1 MAFKMS
7 NNPYLHS
14 IITSIRTVIIILL
27 ITFSLLELALRVY
40 NYFNPL
46 MIFYDNSYNRFRGK
60 PFANDFGFKLNSLG
74 FKDVEFSHEKG
85 QAYRILGLGD
95 SFAFGVVPYD
105 NNYLTLLESGL
116 QQKPANV
123 EVFNMGIPSTGP
135 KEYLSLLVRE
145 GLDYHPDMVLVSLF
159 VGNDFLENIKARKW
173 YTYSYV
179 TSFFHYAI
187 ALQRKYEHHAIHGE
201 AQYCDDCANFTE
213 DAYIK
218 LEQERS
224 FIFVP
229 ESPLFHLALDRVVE
243 ALAKIQEICNKNGIK
258 LVVLIIPDEVQIN
271 PQLQSEVR
279 QQLATEGKGWNTTQ
293 PNEKLAEK
301 IKAMNIDYLDLYPY
315 FSEEAH
321 KRQLYRPRDTH
332 WNIAGNQFAA
342 TIIKNHILHYLPFN

>member
-1 MAFKMS
+1 MSKNAYLNSMAAS
-7 NNPYLHS
+7 TRS
-14 IITSIRTVIIILL
+14 VIVILL
-27 ITFSLLELALRVY
+27 ITFALSEFTLRIY

-46 MIFYDNSYNRFRGK
+46 IIFYDNSYNRFRAK
-60 PFANDFGFKLNSLG
+60 PFSNDFGFKINSLG
-74 FKDVEFSHEKG
+74 FKDVEFDNEKG
-85 QAYRILGLGD
+85 QAYRILGIGD
-95 SFAFGVVPYD
+95 SFAFGIVPYD

-116 QQKPANV
+116 QQKSSNV

-135 KEYLSLLVRE
+135 KDYLSLLVRE
-145 GLDYHPDMVLVSLF
+145 GLDYHPDMVLISLF
-159 VGNDFLENIKARKW
+159 VGNDFLESIKSRKW

-187 ALQRKYEHHAIHGE
+187 ALQRKYDRHAVHGE
-201 AQYCDDCANFTE
+201 GQYCDDCVYFNE

-218 LEQERS
+218 LEKERS

-229 ESPLFHLALDRVVE
+229 ESRDFLKALDSLIE
-243 ALAKIQEICNKNGIK
+243 TLAKIQEICNKNGIK

-279 QQLATEGKGWNTTQ
+279 KRLATEGQGWNATQ

-301 IKAMNIDYLDLYPY
+301 MKAMDIDCLDLYPY
-315 FSEEAH
+315 FLEEAH

-342 TIIKNHILHYLPFN
+342 TIIKNHLLHYLQSSQ

>member
-1 MAFKMS
+1 MPEKTPT
-7 NNPYLHS
+7 NS
-14 IITSIRTVIIILL
+14 IAASIRSAIIILV
-27 ITFSLLELALRVY
+27 ITVALSEVVLRVY
-40 NYFNPL
+40 NVFNPL
-46 MIFYDNSYNRFRGK
+46 LIFYDNSYNRFRGK
-60 PFANDFGFKLNSLG
+60 PFANDWGFKLNSLG

-116 QQKPANV
+116 QKKSTNV

-159 VGNDFLENIKARKW
+159 VGNDFLESIKTRKW

-179 TSFFHYAI
+179 ASFFHYAM
-187 ALQRKYEHHAIHGE
+187 ALGRKYERHAVHGE
-201 AQYCDDCANFTE
+201 GQYCDDCANFNE
-213 DAYIK
+213 DAYVK
-218 LEQERS
+218 LEMERS

-229 ESPLFHLALDRVVE
+229 ESPLFLSALDRVLESLV
-243 ALAKIQEICNKNGIK
+243 KIHEICKKSGIK
-258 LVVLIIPDEVQIN
+258 LVVLIVPDEVQIN

-279 QQLATEGKGWNTTQ
+279 RQLATEGKGWNATQ

-301 IKAMNIDYLDLYPY
+301 MKAMNIDFLDLYPY
-315 FSEEAH
+315 FLEEAH
-321 KRQLYRPRDTH
+321 QHQLYRPRDTH

-342 TIIKNHILHYLPFN
+342 TTIKNYLLHYLK